1 MDMTITKI
9 PTERFSIV
17 STKSFAD
24 VVKSIDAAVGHPNM
38 AQLFPAITAA
48 KTYPE
53 VEEIVA
59 KVTGPTGLMEFMRF
73 DMGAVI
79 NKGKPTPHSK
89 SIRFLIG
96 NPVTMRKMAEHVAD
110 AASYAPIT
118 VLVDERPD
126 GVHLSYDRISTS
138 LAPYGNTA
146 ASAVATELDRN
157 VETIL
162 INAAG

>member
-1 MDMTITKI
+1 MTITKI

-17 STKSFAD
+17 STKSFPDIVA
-24 VVKSIDAAVGHPNM
+24 SIEAAIGHPNLG
-38 AQLFPAITAA
+38 QLFQAIAAA

-53 VEEIVA
+53 VEELAA
-59 KVTGPTGLMEFMRF
+59 KATGPTGLMEFMRF
-73 DMGAVI
+73 DMGIVI
-79 NKGKPTPHSK
+79 NKGKTTPHQR

-96 NPVTMRKMAEHVAD
+96 NPVTMRKMAEHIAD

-138 LAPYGNTA
+138 LAPYANDK

>member
-1 MDMTITKI
+1 MIITKI

-17 STKSFAD
+17 STKPFAD
-24 VVKSIDAAVGHPNM
+24 VVASIEAAVGHPNLG
-38 AQLFPAITAA
+38 QLFQAIAAA

-53 VEEIVA
+53 VEELVS

-79 NKGKPTPHSK
+79 NKGKPAPHPK

-96 NPVTMRKMAEHVAD
+96 NPVTMRKMAEQVAG

-126 GVHLSYDRISTS
+126 GVHISYDRISTS
-138 LAPYGNTA
+138 LAPYANA
-146 ASAVATELDRN
+146 AVSAVATELDRN

>member
-1 MDMTITKI
+1 MAITKI
-9 PTERFSIV
+9 PTERFSTV

-24 VVKSIDAAVGHPNM
+24 VVASIEAAVGHPNLG
-38 AQLFPAITAA
+38 QLFQAIAAA

-53 VEEIVA
+53 VEEMVA
-59 KVTGPTGLMEFMRF
+59 KVTGPTDLMEFMRF

-79 NKGKPTPHSK
+79 NKGKPAPQRN

-126 GVHLSYDRISTS
+126 GVHISYDRISTS
-138 LAPYGNTA
+138 LALYGNAT

>member
-1 MDMTITKI
+1 MTITKI
-9 PTERFSIV
+9 TTERFSIV

-24 VVKSIDAAVGHPNM
+24 VIAAIEAAVGHPHLGQLRQAM
-38 AQLFPAITAA
+38 AAA

-53 VEEIVA
+53 IEEMVT

-73 DMGAVI
+73 DMGIVI
-79 NKGKPTPHSK
+79 NKGKPAPQRN

-138 LAPYGNTA
+138 LTPYGNAA

>member
-1 MDMTITKI
+1 MSITKI

-17 STKSFAD
+17 STKPFED
-24 VVKSIDAAVGHPNM
+24 VVAAVHAAVGHPNL
-38 AQLFPAITAA
+38 AQLFQAIAAA

-53 VEEIVA
+53 VEEMVA
-59 KVTGPTGLMEFMRF
+59 KVTGPTDLMEFMRF

-79 NKGKPTPHSK
+79 GKGKPDPQRK

-110 AASYAPIT
+110 AAAYAPIT
-118 VLVDERPD
+118 VLIDERPD
-126 GVHLSYDRISTS
+126 GVHLSYDRISSS
-138 LAPYGNTA
+138 LAPYGNAT
-146 ASAVATELDRN
+146 ASAVAKELDQN

-162 INAAG
+162 INAAR

>member
-1 MDMTITKI
+1 MTITEI

-24 VVKSIDAAVGHPNM
+24 VVASINAAVGHPNM
-38 AQLFPAITAA
+38 SQLFQAIAAA

-79 NKGKPTPHSK
+79 NKGKPAPQRN

-96 NPVTMRKMAEHVAD
+96 NPVTMRKMAEHIAD
-110 AASYAPIT
+110 AATYAPIT

-138 LAPYGNTA
+138 LAPYGNAT

-162 INAAG
+162 INAAA

>member
-1 MDMTITKI
+1 MTITKI
-9 PTERFSIV
+9 PTERFSVV
-17 STKSFAD
+17 SAKSFAD
-24 VVKSIDAAVGHPNM
+24 VVTSIEAAVGHPNLG
-38 AQLFPAITAA
+38 QLREAIAAA
-48 KTYPE
+48 KTYSE
-53 VEEIVA
+53 MEELVA

-73 DMGAVI
+73 DMGIVI
-79 NKGKPTPHSK
+79 GKEKPDPQPK

-118 VLVDERPD
+118 VLVDERQD

-138 LAPYGNTA
+138 LAPYANPA

-157 VETIL
+157 VEMIL
-162 INAAG
+162 TNAAG

>member
-1 MDMTITKI
+1 MTLTKI

-24 VVKSIDAAVGHPNM
+24 VVASIEAAVGHPNLGQLREGM
-38 AQLFPAITAA
+38 AAA

-53 VEEIVA
+53 VQEMVA

-73 DMGAVI
+73 DMGVVI
-79 NKGKPTPHSK
+79 NKGKPVPHPK

-138 LAPYGNTA
+138 LAPNANAA

-162 INAAG
+162 TNAAG

>member
-1 MDMTITKI
+1 MTITKI
-9 PTERFSIV
+9 PTERFSVV
-17 STKSFAD
+17 STESFAD
-24 VVKSIDAAVGHPNM
+24 VVASIHAAVGHPNLG
-38 AQLFPAITAA
+38 QLFQAIAAA

-53 VEEIVA
+53 VEEMVA

-79 NKGKPTPHSK
+79 GKGKPAPQPN

-96 NPVTMRKMAEHVAD
+96 NPVTMRKMAEQVAE
-110 AASYAPIT
+110 AAAYAPIT
-118 VLVDERPD
+118 VLIDERPD
-126 GVHLSYDRISTS
+126 GVHLSYDRISNS
-138 LAPYGNTA
+138 LAPYGNVT
-146 ASAVATELDRN
+146 ASAVAKELDQN

>member
-1 MDMTITKI
+1 MSTTKI

-17 STKSFAD
+17 STKSFPDIVA
-24 VVKSIDAAVGHPNM
+24 SIEAAVGHPNM
-38 AQLFPAITAA
+38 GQLFQAIAAA

-53 VEEIVA
+53 AEEIVA

-73 DMGAVI
+73 DMGIVI
-79 NKGKPTPHSK
+79 NKGKPTPHLR

-96 NPVTMRKMAEHVAD
+96 NPVTMRKMAEQVAD

-118 VLVDERPD
+118 VLVDERKD

-138 LAPYGNTA
+138 LAPYGNAA

>member
-1 MDMTITKI
+1 MTITNI

-24 VVKSIDAAVGHPNM
+24 VVASIEAAVGHPNLGQLREGM
-38 AQLFPAITAA
+38 AAA

-53 VEEIVA
+53 VQEMVA

-73 DMGAVI
+73 DMGVVI
-79 NKGKPTPHSK
+79 NKGKPDPHPK

-96 NPVTMRKMAEHVAD
+96 NPVTMRKMAEHIAD

-138 LAPYGNTA
+138 LAPYANAA

-162 INAAG
+162 TDAAG

>member
-1 MDMTITKI
+1 MTITKI
-9 PTERFSIV
+9 PTERFSVV

-24 VVKSIDAAVGHPNM
+24 VVASINAAVGHPNLG
-38 AQLFPAITAA
+38 QLFQAIAAA

-53 VEEIVA
+53 VEEMIA
-59 KVTGPTGLMEFMRF
+59 KVTGPTDLMEFMRF

-79 NKGKPTPHSK
+79 NKGKSALQRN

-118 VLVDERPD
+118 VLIDERPD

-138 LAPYGNTA
+138 LAPYGNA
-146 ASAVATELDRN
+146 AALAVATELDRN

-162 INAAG
+162 IDAAG

>member
-1 MDMTITKI
+1 MTITKI
-9 PTERFSIV
+9 PTERFSVV

-24 VVKSIDAAVGHPNM
+24 VVASVEAAVGHPNLG
-38 AQLFPAITAA
+38 QLFQAITTA

-53 VEEIVA
+53 VEEMVA
-59 KVTGPTGLMEFMRF
+59 KVTGPTNLMEFTRF

-79 NKGKPTPHSK
+79 NKGKPAPHSK

-138 LAPYGNTA
+138 LAPYANAA

>member
-1 MDMTITKI
+1 MTITKI

-17 STKSFAD
+17 STKSFAE
-24 VVKSIDAAVGHPNM
+24 VVASIEAAVGHPDLGQLRLAM
-38 AQLFPAITAA
+38 ATA
-48 KTYPE
+48 KTYSE

-59 KVTGPTGLMEFMRF
+59 KAVGTTNLMEFMRF
-73 DMGAVI
+73 DMGIVI
-79 NKGKPTPHSK
+79 SKGKLDPQPK

-138 LAPYGNTA
+138 LAPYANAA
-146 ASAVATELDRN
+146 ASAVATDLDRRKQS
-157 VETIL
+157 
-162 INAAG
+162 